1 MSKLFR
7 ARAQSH
13 CCCAYSGVF
22 PVGCA
27 EATDFTMKYSEQ
39 VAAFVKAEV

>member
-1 MSKLFR
+1 MFSR
-7 ARAQSH
+7 VAAVPGST
-13 CCCAYSGVF
+13 AYGGVF

-27 EATDFTMKYSEQ
+27 EATDFTMEYSEQ